1 MYLSPVSTTTMSNN
15 NYDSIKLVAVSP
27 PIDVYGRVRQEPV
40 TLVLRENLY
49 ADSPTDY
56 AITDLNG
63 DVVVTLKAKK
73 HSATNKRSECTP
85 ADTANA
91 TAVVDSAGQE
101 LYEIHDKIFTVHASM
116 VGKKEGVQLFKVEDE
131 SKAEGGAR
139 AKVLLSD
146 VVTKS
151 GSEQTME
158 LDGDWAGDGAVL
170 SFYDKDTK
178 KPTQPVAKAS
188 RKSMTVKPGDYD
200 DQTYFFTVAPGI
212 DIALMA
218 GIAVCFDEIRRG
230 LEYGG

>member
-1 MYLSPVSTTTMSNN
+1 MSNN

-27 PIDVYGRVRQEPV
+27 PIDVYGRVRNEPV

-56 AITDLNG
+56 AICDLNG
-63 DVVVTLKAKK
+63 DVVVTLKAKN
-73 HSATNKRSECTP
+73 HSVTNKRR
-85 ADTANA
+85 
-91 TAVVDSAGQE
+91 AVRDSRQDLHRPRLDGRQ
-101 LYEIHDKIFTVHASM
+101 
-116 VGKKEGVQLFKVEDE
+116 
-131 SKAEGGAR
+131 EGGR
-139 AKVLLSD
+139 AAVQGRGR
-146 VVTKS
+146 S

-170 SFYDKDTK
+170 SFYDKSTK

-188 RKSMTVKPGDYD
+188 RKSMTVKPGAYD